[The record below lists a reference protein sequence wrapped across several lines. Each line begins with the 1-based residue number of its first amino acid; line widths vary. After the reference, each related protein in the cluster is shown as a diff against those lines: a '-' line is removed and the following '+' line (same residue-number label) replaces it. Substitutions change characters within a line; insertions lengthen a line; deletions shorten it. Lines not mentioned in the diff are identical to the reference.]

1 MFCLIFLGVVYNQQ
15 SPQLLYNV
23 NIRIKAAFLNCRLMQ
38 QRIKVTAF
46 MLQQGIPIT
55 VCSTNIAD
63 WGRVSNE
70 RMEKALILSA

>member
-1 MFCLIFLGVVYNQQ
+1 
-15 SPQLLYNV
+15 
-23 NIRIKAAFLNCRLMQ
+23 MQ

-55 VCSTNIAD
+55 VCSTIIAD
-63 WGRVSNE
+63 WGRACNE